1 MRKVLQMKEDK
12 LVSLIKEEPA
22 FLRNIAHQLN
32 DEQAPIQHEL
42 YQRAQSIEEI
52 LMENKG

>member
-1 MRKVLQMKEDK
+1 MKEDK